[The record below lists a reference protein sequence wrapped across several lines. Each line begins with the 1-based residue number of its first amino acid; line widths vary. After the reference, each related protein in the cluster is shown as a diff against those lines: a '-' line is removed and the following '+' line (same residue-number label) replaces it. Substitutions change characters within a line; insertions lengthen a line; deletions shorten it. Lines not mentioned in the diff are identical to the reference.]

1 MMKSYV
7 LTFGLLALF
16 TSLTA
21 HATEVASVN
30 DDAQAQL
37 ELALAH
43 LDKNTHEDNQ
53 RAIELLHESTKQGH
67 MGAQYYVGSYYDQKF
82 EFAQAIE
89 WYSKSALQGHASSQ
103 YNLGLIYLGR
113 HDVPEDLAQ
122 SAKWFTLSAE
132 QGHAKAQ
139 NNLATMYEFGEG
151 VPQDITLA
159 KHWYTKAC
167 EYAHPLACEN
177 LQLLQQDNP

>member
-1 MMKSYV
+1 MVKSFFITITA
-7 LTFGLLALF
+7 LMSLA
-16 TSLTA
+16 TYA
-21 HATEVASVN
+21 YDGIGGEN
-30 DDAQAQL
+30 IAQAQF

-43 LDKNTHEDNQ
+43 LDKNTYEDNQ
-53 RAIELLHESTKQGH
+53 RAIELFHESAKQGH
-67 MGAQYYVGSYYDQKF
+67 MGAQYYVGSHYDQKY
-82 EFAQAIE
+82 ETAQAIE

-103 YNLGLIYLGR
+103 YNLGLIYMGR
-113 HDVPEDLAQ
+113 HGISENLVE

-139 NNLATMYEFGEG
+139 NNLAVMYEFGKG

-167 EYAHPLACEN
+167 EQTHLTACEN